1 MSKKVIELSIDDQ
14 VNLIGKLEGI
24 LESLQQSRCIK
35 KETTRALAM
44 DNIEFRLED
53 YIYNLKYMLDHAET
67 IRFEK

>member
-1 MSKKVIELSIDDQ
+1 MSKKVIELSTDDQ

-24 LESLQQSRCIK
+24 LESLQQSRYIK

-67 IRFEK
+67 IRIEK